1 MANRKEIIP
10 RNNTNFQLRLF
21 EFLKKAKFDSKF
33 AFLKYHQNLVRYYL
47 NGVESGAR
55 GLLIYHQTGTGKS
68 MVIISIAM
76 DIIESGENRKVIFML
91 SKSLHE
97 NLRNAIKKYISL
109 RKTVEPSYFDGQDI
123 DEFIRAN
130 FQFVSM
136 NASNMIGQLSPID
149 ALDAKLGH
157 INESITD
164 ISDTTIL
171 VDEAHNLFRSI
182 TNGSKNGIAFY
193 ELAMRARNFNI
204 FFFTGTPINS
214 NPFELVSCFNMLSGS
229 HNTLPEDYRD
239 FNRAFMGEGGLLKN
253 KDKFQNRLFG
263 LISFV
268 SRDSTYGKAIGLVND
283 SRSAEFPEEYPLKVV
298 YVKMD
303 INQAGAYRSA
313 KDLEIAENAFKANN
327 ADPPSMSKPKSA
339 SSSSYRVK
347 TRMISN
353 FFSASAYNRDKTMRA
368 NSPADIPVE
377 ELNSVKYS
385 AILANIEKSPN
396 QLCIV
401 YSQFIGVAG
410 LGTLARFLAINGYE
424 EYAINGN
431 IDKYN
436 IADNLAD
443 IPKDG
448 AVIAEESIGAD
459 NILEESIG
467 ADNIVEESI
476 GADNIVEESIE
487 VAENIAG
494 GKQRID
500 DIYEIMRVG
509 GADVKRFAAIT
520 GNVPVEDR
528 QRIVEVYGSDENKY
542 GAIILILL
550 ISASGAEG
558 LDLKNVRQVH
568 IMEPYW
574 NYARVAQ
581 VIARGVRNDSHLMLG
596 VDEKNVQPFI
606 YLALENENTDST
618 DVELYKAMM
627 ADRSSIGS
635 FEEGLREIAIE
646 CLINEDK
653 NCRVC
658 TPTNRAMFS
667 GDLKKDLEGAN
678 PCSALKQAKLSVS
691 EITYN
696 GTLYYYKP
704 DPESIYEYA
713 VFTFDDAI
721 NAYRVVRENIP
732 EFSLIIDAIE
742 NA

>member
-97 NLRNAIKKYISL
+97 NLRKAVKKYIAL

-123 DEFIRAN
+123 DEFILAN

-353 FFSASAYNRDKTMRA
+353 FFSASAYNRDKTMHA

-443 IPKDG
+443 IPKDE
-448 AVIAEESIGAD
+448 V
-459 NILEESIG
+459 
-467 ADNIVEESI
+467 V
-476 GADNIVEESIE
+476 IVEESIE
-487 VAENIAG
+487 SAENIAG
-494 GKQRID
+494 GKQTID

-528 QRIVEVYGSDENKY
+528 QRIVEVYSSDENKH

-574 NYARVAQ
+574 NYARIAQ
-581 VIARGVRNDSHLMLG
+581 VIARGVRNDSHLILG

-691 EITYN
+691 EMTYN

-742 NA
+742 SA